1 MWRNAWVNGLTSMTS
16 WWGPRIRLTQNR
28 GTGLMLYGTREWR
41 DYRLAAD
48 VTPHLAR
55 RVGIAARAQGM
66 RRYYAL
72 LLNRDDQSLQLV
84 RELDGTR
91 VIAQTDFPWEL
102 GETYEMELHIVG
114 DALEGRVGDVTL
126 AARDAGLASG
136 GIALVLDE
144 GRSET
149 TAVEVKPVS

>member
-1 MWRNAWVNGLTSMTS
+1 MWRNAWVNGLTSMGS

-55 RVGIAARAQGM
+55 RVGIAVRAQGM

-72 LLNRDDQSLQLV
+72 LLNRDDQTLQLV
-84 RELDGTR
+84 RELDGTT
-91 VIAQTDFPWEL
+91 VIAQTDFDWEL
-102 GETYEMELHIVG
+102 GETYEMELRVFG

-126 AARDAGLASG
+126 KGRDAGLPSG

-149 TAVEVKPVS
+149 TAVEVKPAS